1 MDISIIERE
10 ALNLPASDRAR
21 LVQELLDSLVSLSL
35 PEIENLWINEA
46 SRRLVEFDRGAVA
59 ATPADIVMQKAR
71 NLLK

>member
-21 LVQELLDSLVSLSL
+21 LAQELLDSLVSLSL

-46 SRRLVEFDRGAVA
+46 SRRLVEFDRGAVE
-59 ATPADIVMQKAR
+59 ATPADVVMQKAR